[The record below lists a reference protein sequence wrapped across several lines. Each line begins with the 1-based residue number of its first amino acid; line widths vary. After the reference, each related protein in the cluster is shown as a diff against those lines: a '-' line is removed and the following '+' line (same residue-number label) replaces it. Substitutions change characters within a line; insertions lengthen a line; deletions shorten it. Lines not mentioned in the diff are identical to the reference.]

1 MHRLIVTLWALLLVP
16 AGTAPAHAQTADTLS
31 AGDRAAMVSVI
42 ERQLDAF
49 QRDAAMEAFQYA
61 SPTIQRMFGDPATFM
76 TMVRTGYAAIYRPQS
91 VEFTE
96 AAVTSRGPAQ
106 RVLLVGPDGRLV
118 RATYFMQRQPDGS
131 WRINGVTLD
140 EAPGLSA

>member
-1 MHRLIVTLWALLLVP
+1 MRRLLAALCLLVLLP
-16 AGTAPAHAQTADTLS
+16 ASTGPAVAQTSPSLS
-31 AGDRAAMVSVI
+31 PTDRAAIVSVI

-49 QRDAAMEAFQYA
+49 QRDAAAEAFQYA
-61 SPTIQRMFGDPATFM
+61 SPTIQRMFGDPASFM
-76 TMVRTGYAAIYRPQS
+76 SMVRTGYAPVYRPQS

-96 AAVTSRGPAQ
+96 AAVTPRGPAQ

-118 RATYFMQRQPDGS
+118 RATYFMQRQLDGS

-140 EAPGLSA
+140 EAPGISA